1 MINPVFKFFYSILT
15 FIQEFYWNFG
25 QFCRGNLCHCKDVLQ
40 YLTPDLWKA
49 SFDGNY
55 RILVLNLV
63 NSKTINRN
71 QNQKFIYVIKNN
83 TYIVWIKYELSN
95 IQKRLKR
102 KAKRKMHILVL
113 NLLNSKR
120 INWNQKFIYLIKN
133 NMQHDY

>member
-1 MINPVFKFFYSILT
+1 MSYIKNQTQVKEKSIDTIDHESICSISHDYPVFKFFYSILT

-71 QNQKFIYVIKNN
+71 QNQKFIYVTKNN
-83 TYIVWIKYELSN
+83 TYIV
-95 IQKRLKR
+95 
-102 KAKRKMHILVL
+102 
-113 NLLNSKR
+113 
-120 INWNQKFIYLIKN
+120 
-133 NMQHDY
+133 